1 MKYPIRYLGIAIVV
15 LGMSSAAH
23 VAFAETVVI
32 VAATNPVT
40 ALTADQAADL
50 FLGRASSFPSGGGA
64 TPIDQAEGSVVRDDF
79 YTKVA
84 NKSGAQVK
92 AYWAKLVFGGK
103 GQPPKDA
110 GDSAGV
116 KSAVAA
122 NPVAVGYVDRSVIDS
137 SVKVVLSLH

>member
-1 MKYPIRYLGIAIVV
+1 MKHSNRFIGMAV
-15 LGMSSAAH
+15 LALALSGAAQH
-23 VAFAETVVI
+23 VLAETVVI
-32 VAATNPVT
+32 VAAASPVT

-50 FLGRASSFPSGGGA
+50 FLGRASSFPSGGTA
-64 TPIDQAEGSVVRDDF
+64 TPIDQADGSAVRDDF

-92 AYWAKLVFGGK
+92 AYWAKLVFTGK

-116 KSAVAA
+116 KAAVAA
-122 NPVAVGYVDRSVIDS
+122 NPAAVGYVDKSAVDG
-137 SVKVVLSLH
+137 SVKIVLDLH

>member
-1 MKYPIRYLGIAIVV
+1 
-15 LGMSSAAH
+15 
-23 VAFAETVVI
+23 
-32 VAATNPVT
+32 
-40 ALTADQAADL
+40 
-50 FLGRASSFPSGGGA
+50 
-64 TPIDQAEGSVVRDDF
+64 VRDDF

-92 AYWAKLVFGGK
+92 AYWAKLVFTGK

-122 NPVAVGYVDRSVIDS
+122 NPAAVGYVDKSVVDG
-137 SVKVVLSLH
+137 SVKVVLALH

>member
-1 MKYPIRYLGIAIVV
+1 MKYSIQYFGRV
-15 LGMSSAAH
+15 LAAFALSSAAN
-23 VAFAETVVI
+23 VALAETVVI

-50 FLGRASSFPSGGGA
+50 FLGRATSFPSGGDA
-64 TPIDQAEGSVVRDDF
+64 TPIDQADGSAMRDDF

-84 NKSGAQVK
+84 NKSGPQVK
-92 AYWAKLVFGGK
+92 AYWAKLVFTGK
-103 GQPPKDA
+103 GQAPKDA

-116 KSAVAA
+116 KSAVVA
-122 NPVAVGYVDRSVIDS
+122 NPGAVGYVDKSVVDG